1 MEMHY
6 DNVHDTRTYPEK
18 VESELRA
25 LRIEINRLRDEMEYL
40 QRIVHKYINVEEQHV
55 GENK

>member
-1 MEMHY
+1 MDY

-18 VESELRA
+18 VEAELRA
-25 LRIEINRLRDEMEYL
+25 LRIEVNRLRDEMEYL
-40 QRIVHKYINVEEQHV
+40 QRIVHKYINAEEQPH